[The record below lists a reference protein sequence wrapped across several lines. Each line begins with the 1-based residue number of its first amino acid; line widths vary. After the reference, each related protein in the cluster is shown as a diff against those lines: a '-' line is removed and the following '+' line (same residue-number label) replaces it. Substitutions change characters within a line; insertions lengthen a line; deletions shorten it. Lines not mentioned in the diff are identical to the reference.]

1 MQPRLCLSSIR
12 CSEDLNVDVRKIA
25 RATLAGNVIK
35 ILESRL
41 PKVSAPVGLSIQ
53 QFSAP
58 KQTNTVQRW
67 KATLLIGA
75 SPVSTKVEFS
85 RRGIDSGVVQ
95 DLIDSRITAAHQIP
109 PFVLPHY
116 ALEAAVRQK
125 AAALAGRPLTQARD
139 VFDLHFLFSQG
150 GVVHLKEV
158 PREVLAK
165 AAEMPSAFRT
175 GIIADKS
182 WPTCL
187 PTSRPNMR
195 ESLFGTR
202 CRRLSSASWKRPTEI
217 HPLHDAEEP
226 MDQTKALAK
235 LRSQYAA
242 AFTTRDAAALLS
254 VTVNAASK
262 LLDRLASVG
271 LIVRIM
277 RGPLGHS
284 GQI

>member
-165 AAEMPSAFRT
+165 AAENALSISHRDYRGQVVAYLPSDQQAKYEGKPVWDQMQEAVF
-175 GIIADKS
+175 GVLEKADGDS
-182 WPTCL
+182 P
-187 PTSRPNMR
+187 
-195 ESLFGTR
+195 
-202 CRRLSSASWKRPTEI
+202 AS
-217 HPLHDAEEP
+217 
-226 MDQTKALAK
+226 
-235 LRSQYAA
+235 
-242 AFTTRDAAALLS
+242 
-254 VTVNAASK
+254 
-262 LLDRLASVG
+262 
-271 LIVRIM
+271 
-277 RGPLGHS
+277 
-284 GQI
+284 